1 MEETLLPP
9 RADHPS
15 TSRLDALYRKVAWR
29 ILPYLFV
36 AFVIAFLDR
45 INIGF
50 AQLQMKGD
58 LGFSD
63 AVYGLGAGIFFLG
76 YFVFEVPSNLV
87 LEKIGARRTFAR
99 IMIGW
104 GIVSAAT
111 AFVTTPWM
119 LYVMRFLLGSFEA
132 GFFPGIVLYLTYW
145 FPASRRAAVT
155 SWMFVA
161 VAVAGVAG
169 GILSG
174 SIMHY
179 TAGLHGLAGWQWMF
193 IIEGLPAIVM
203 GGLALRV
210 LADSP
215 SSVQWLDV
223 EEKRALTR
231 ALADD
236 RDAHRHIAS
245 HSFGDALR
253 NPRVYLLAAVYF
265 TLTCGTMAI
274 SFWLPTV
281 IKSAGVHDILQVGL
295 LSAIPY
301 GIGVVGI
308 LVLSRRSDR
317 KQERRGHYMLCAIGG
332 GIALCL
338 LARFGGDLN
347 SALVLLSVAV
357 ALTFAALPIFW
368 SIPQDYLSGT
378 GAAGGIALISSLGQL
393 GSFFSPTL
401 IGWIKQSTG
410 RIDNGLYALAALFVL
425 GGIGLYFALPARRST
440 IARHAA

>member
-1 MEETLLPP
+1 
-9 RADHPS
+9 
-15 TSRLDALYRKVAWR
+15 
-29 ILPYLFV
+29 
-36 AFVIAFLDR
+36 
-45 INIGF
+45 
-50 AQLQMKGD
+50 
-58 LGFSD
+58 
-63 AVYGLGAGIFFLG
+63 
-76 YFVFEVPSNLV
+76 
-87 LEKIGARRTFAR
+87 
-99 IMIGW
+99 
-104 GIVSAAT
+104 
-111 AFVTTPWM
+111 
-119 LYVMRFLLGSFEA
+119 
-132 GFFPGIVLYLTYW
+132 
-145 FPASRRAAVT
+145 
-155 SWMFVA
+155 
-161 VAVAGVAG
+161 
-169 GILSG
+169 
-174 SIMHY
+174 
-179 TAGLHGLAGWQWMF
+179 
-193 IIEGLPAIVM
+193 
-203 GGLALRV
+203 
-210 LADSP
+210 
-215 SSVQWLDV
+215 
-223 EEKRALTR
+223 
-231 ALADD
+231 
-236 RDAHRHIAS
+236 
-245 HSFGDALR
+245 
-253 NPRVYLLAAVYF
+253 
-265 TLTCGTMAI
+265 MAI